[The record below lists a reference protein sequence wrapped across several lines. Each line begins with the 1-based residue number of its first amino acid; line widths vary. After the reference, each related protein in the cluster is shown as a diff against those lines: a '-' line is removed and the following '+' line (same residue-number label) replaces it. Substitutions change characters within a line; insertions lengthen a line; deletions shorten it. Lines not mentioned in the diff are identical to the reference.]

1 MKKLTLFSLL
11 ILIITSCGKK
21 QEKIQPV
28 VEKITESVYASGTI
42 KSKNQYQVFSTVN
55 GLIEELIAKE
65 GDLIKKGDPILRI
78 QNISSKINAENAK
91 LAADLASFNVHGDK
105 LNELKQNI
113 DLARLKLK
121 SDSSLFERQKNLW
134 SQQIGTKFDLEQREL
149 AFNNSL
155 TNYQTAI
162 LRYNDTKKQ
171 LDFSA
176 KQAKNNLDIS
186 TSMENDFI
194 VKSETDGRLYD
205 IIKEKG
211 EMLNPQTPVAII
223 GDAND
228 FEIEMQVDEYD
239 ITRIK
244 IGQKIILTLDSYKG
258 KAFEAVV
265 TKINTIM
272 NERTRSFTIT
282 GEFTVKPPIIY
293 PNLSVEANI
302 VIQTKDNVL
311 TIPRNFLVD
320 ETYVINDKKEKIK
333 VTVGLMDYKK
343 AEILS
348 GLSATDFILKP

>member
-1 MKKLTLFSLL
+1 MKKLTLFSLI

-78 QNISSKINAENAK
+78 QNISSRINAENAK

-105 LNELKQNI
+105 LNELKENI

-211 EMLNPQTPVAII
+211 EMLSPQTPVAII

-320 ETYVINDKKEKIK
+320 ETYVINEKKEKIK
-333 VTVGLMDYKK
+333 VSVGLMDYKK

-348 GLSATDFILKP
+348 GLNPTDFILKP

>member
-1 MKKLTLFSLL
+1 MKKLTLFSLI

-105 LNELKQNI
+105 LNELKENI

-121 SDSSLFERQKNLW
+121 SDSNLFERQKNLW
-134 SQQIGTKFDLEQREL
+134 AQQIGTKFDLEQREL

-211 EMLNPQTPVAII
+211 EMLSPQTPVAII

-320 ETYVINDKKEKIK
+320 ETYVINEKKEKIK